1 MIQSGC
7 IFGITVSDRQENAT
21 VNEGPG
27 DQEFTVG
34 SHVINLTANENP
46 VNVKTLERYFNERIF
61 RELNIIVDTVEDGIE
76 NAVLTQNRISN
87 KRVFW
92 TRCDQCHCNF
102 RMWGTHRD
110 YCPF

>member
-46 VNVKTLERYFNERIF
+46 VNVKTLERSFNERIV
-61 RELNIIVDTVEDGIE
+61 REKKRIL
-76 NAVLTQNRISN
+76 LTRLKTESKTQ
-87 KRVFW
+87 F
-92 TRCDQCHCNF
+92 
-102 RMWGTHRD
+102 
-110 YCPF
+110 